1 MTTVLLFT
9 TFANKI
15 VVAMNNIEW
24 IHPNTISGPAAEGDK
39 YFKREYIN
47 DEFWEEI
54 EKGVHILFTAPRR
67 VGKTSI
73 MKDIVKNSKA
83 GYICRYEN
91 IESDKNQSQLFK
103 RLFNMLLAELKTHKK
118 YKKQIQTWF
127 KGRGIGE
134 MSVDGAVKFTS
145 KTIDYKSELL
155 ELLAE
160 LNTIETKIIL
170 FLDEFPEV
178 IASIKRSEG
187 AEKTIE
193 TLHTLRAIRQN
204 ENFKNFVLVFAG
216 SIGLEQVVE
225 DLDRPKLVNDLHR
238 IRIPVLLEEE
248 GKNFIQF
255 ITKSSSITISDETSE
270 LLLNRIGY
278 LIPYFIQ
285 KMVEECN
292 KILHRKTQPKLT
304 QEEIEQAF
312 NNLLKYDEN
321 LKDWESRLKEPYL
334 AKKAS
339 TFCKEILTTVS
350 HNEQI
355 SIQEI
360 YNISQK
366 HQQNEEYMN
375 RINML
380 ERDGYIVEEDGSYK
394 FLSPVLKMWWQRQ
407 HPKFEIEN

>member
-1 MTTVLLFT
+1 M
-9 TFANKI
+9 
-15 VVAMNNIEW
+15 
-24 IHPNTISGPAAEGDK
+24 
-39 YFKREYIN
+39 
-47 DEFWEEI
+47 
-54 EKGVHILFTAPRR
+54 
-67 VGKTSI
+67 
-73 MKDIVKNSKA
+73 
-83 GYICRYEN
+83 
-91 IESDKNQSQLFK
+91 
-103 RLFNMLLAELKTHKK
+103 
-118 YKKQIQTWF
+118 
-127 KGRGIGE
+127 
-134 MSVDGAVKFTS
+134 
-145 KTIDYKSELL
+145 
-155 ELLAE
+155 
-160 LNTIETKIIL
+160 
-170 FLDEFPEV
+170 
-178 IASIKRSEG
+178 
-187 AEKTIE
+187 
-193 TLHTLRAIRQN
+193 
-204 ENFKNFVLVFAG
+204 
-216 SIGLEQVVE
+216 EQVVE